1 MGNWFG
7 GGDKKPEPMNPNP
20 QLNEKCE
27 AAVMDAAKALV
38 GTGVKM
44 MEVHQKAREN
54 ASDAGVSCNIS
65 RAHVDNAVK
74 DAGKGR

>member
-20 QLNEKCE
+20 QLDAKCQ

-44 MEVHQKAREN
+44 IEVHAQAREN
-54 ASDAGVSCNIS
+54 AANAGVSCNIGI
-65 RAHVDNAVK
+65 AHVSNAVK